1 MKAIIEADTSD
12 IQRKLGNLEKK
23 KNLVLARASNRAAV
37 TGRKV
42 LAQETAKRYNVRQKD
57 VKDIVNVKKACYG
70 DPKVT
75 LTYKDTHKNLILW
88 KKAGVVKPRRV
99 ISFDVNGKPNVK
111 VYRANVK
118 VDTGER
124 ALGGDRK
131 PFIQITKKGNIG
143 MFRRTVR
150 RRVWR
155 RGGGRELEHVMG
167 PALPQV
173 IKSKEVMD
181 KFRASTALTLNQRI
195 EHEIEWVLKGR

>member
-1 MKAIIEADTSD
+1 MMKAIIEVDTDD
-12 IQRKLGNLEKK
+12 IRRRLGSLEKK

-57 VKDIVNVKKACYG
+57 VKDIVTIKKAYYG
-70 DPKVT
+70 SPMVT
-75 LTYKDTHKNLILW
+75 LKYKDTHKNLILW
-88 KKAGVVKPRRV
+88 KKTNVVKPRRV
-99 ISFDVNGKPNVK
+99 ISFDVNGEPNVK
-111 VYRANVK
+111 VYKANVK

-124 ALGGDRK
+124 TLGGDRK

-143 MFRRTVR
+143 MFRRTVQ
-150 RRVWR
+150 R

-173 IKSKEVMD
+173 MKSKEVMD
-181 KFRASTALTLNQRI
+181 KFRALTALTLNQRI
-195 EHEIEWVLKGR
+195 KHEIEWVLKGR